1 MSTIVFSTLDTS
13 TGWSLTGRSTSIT
26 PINHTGHI
34 SNSITTLSSSSI
46 ALTSFASLSS
56 ITDISSTTPTAKLTP
71 VTQSLPVSTS
81 KPAATQFSTVL
92 SQTSVNQN
100 SLSQT
105 PSIPSPV
112 TSVAGVSSV
121 TASYHE
127 TTLSNQQSE
136 TPVHQNTRPTSTEE
150 PHPVPTT
157 SPETVKPSAHRLFI
171 SLGDCA
177 DFTSPRLRLGGGE
190 LSDLVAVDA
199 GRFEVEL
206 RSDQDSNYFSLD
218 ISLDDGGIR
227 CGTNEQPS
235 CTAIFLGYGG
245 ASYLEANVIISR
257 KVTAM
262 YPFSIWLED
271 GVAWDGRL
279 TDSAEKNYHC
289 WGWSDAEC
297 PNAFKNSGSNSVWW
311 TLSSNNPTGS
321 VYIDFCPPDGPT
333 WSNVPPNPSSAS
345 LGLSGP
351 TGKSTYIVLPTQTTI
366 PVSTFIR
373 PIEVTKLGAP
383 APDDDSFTRGTR
395 TFFVGKETIT
405 HISTF
410 ITPIAETT
418 RDGETGLIIGSTT
431 TVLETSFLGMPM
443 PTRISSEANTS
454 TAYLPIQTI
463 RSPSTSFSAPEAA
476 STYSYITDSLG
487 LVISTLTYD
496 PTVPPAPTIT
506 SAPGAQYTF
515 TSWSTWMT
523 INGSIAPAIAGEV
536 GVVSTVS
543 ETYLFESG
551 SIIPVSE
558 LSTLSTKSAQTGTPS
573 PTGFAKTN
581 GNSSGQSQGGKIA
594 GAVVGT
600 LVGLVLGSLLLW
612 YICHRR
618 QRRRRRDSFARGDP
632 SWLAPRHEVGS
643 GSTSRLRVDLNEEP
657 RMSRSYIEPWVPPRA
672 MVQSSR
678 KGDRPEMEH
687 VPRVY
692 GVSKMAAT
700 SRETESSSNESGPT
714 ESNHSLIIPYQV
726 PVTTTTQTSRST
738 SKNEPRHQP
747 DVMASHQPVPTSH
760 LNSSSANPSLSLLPT
775 PSLNESPGLLTL
787 ITPPIRTVLLPTQAD
802 PPTQAGPSRRRH
814 GRDEEQG
821 GHDAIPPLY
830 NEAWKTAR

>member
-100 SLSQT
+100 SLSKRRRSHPQ
-105 PSIPSPV
+105 SLVVI
-112 TSVAGVSSV
+112 AGVSSV

-297 PNAFKNSGSNSVWW
+297 PNAFKVKRQFA
-311 TLSSNNPTGS
+311 L
-321 VYIDFCPPDGPT
+321 Y
-333 WSNVPPNPSSAS
+333 
-345 LGLSGP
+345 
-351 TGKSTYIVLPTQTTI
+351 
-366 PVSTFIR
+366 VSTFIR

-830 NEAWKTAR
+830 NEHENRTIAE